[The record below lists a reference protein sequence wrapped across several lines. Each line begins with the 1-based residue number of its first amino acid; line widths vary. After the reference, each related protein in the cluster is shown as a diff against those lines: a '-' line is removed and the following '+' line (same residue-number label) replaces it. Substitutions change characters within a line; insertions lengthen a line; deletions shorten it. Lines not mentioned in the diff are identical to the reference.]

1 MQPPKIRATKHCQK
15 RMSQRGITNE
25 MIQLTVDHGAIDQD
39 KYVLSKSGAQKLLEE
54 LRQQERAL
62 KKVIDK
68 GGVTVLQEGDAAVT
82 TYRVESVRH

>member
-15 RMSQRGITNE
+15 RMSQRGITSE

-39 KYVLSKSGAQKLLEE
+39 KYVLSKSVAQKLLDE

-68 GGVTVLQEGDAAVT
+68 GGVTVVQVGDTAVT